1 MLFACT
7 LLSIRGFIPLII
19 SRLMDL
25 TVSMKDD
32 LDTAKNRG
40 NPSHVV
46 PDLSDHG
53 YDIKPY
59 HLIAISHLNPSAFPR
74 RPTSFDYGIC
84 ALFIHFPVT
93 RCLYQM
99 KSI

>member
-1 MLFACT
+1 
-7 LLSIRGFIPLII
+7 
-19 SRLMDL
+19 MDL

-74 RPTSFDYGIC
+74 RPTSFDDGIC
-84 ALFIHFPVT
+84 ALFIHFLVT